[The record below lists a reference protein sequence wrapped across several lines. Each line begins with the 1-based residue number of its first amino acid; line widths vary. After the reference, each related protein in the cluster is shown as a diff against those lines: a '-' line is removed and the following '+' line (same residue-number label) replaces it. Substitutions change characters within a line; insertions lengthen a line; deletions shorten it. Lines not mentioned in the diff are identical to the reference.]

1 MPALL
6 KTKKEESPS
15 SWPPLEIYSASG
27 VRLASIPW
35 KNCSVVH
42 LGWTTSED
50 LLCIQED
57 GSVLI
62 YSLFCEFKRR
72 FSMGNSSK
80 NEWQSNPKPLCG
92 GLGMCGLG

>member
-72 FSMGNSSK
+72 FSMGNHYFPSFFKS
-80 NEWQSNPKPLCG
+80 
-92 GLGMCGLG
+92 